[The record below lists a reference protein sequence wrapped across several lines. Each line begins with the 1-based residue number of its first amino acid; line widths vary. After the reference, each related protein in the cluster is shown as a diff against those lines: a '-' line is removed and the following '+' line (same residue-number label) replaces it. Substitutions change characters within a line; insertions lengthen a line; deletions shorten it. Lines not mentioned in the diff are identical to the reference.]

1 MLHRIKSIFAS
12 PKVRS
17 ILGVITGAVLL
28 FVSFATLLMLSW
40 NWLPFVT
47 PIGFWQSCLSL
58 LALFILT
65 VIIMSLINTVNS
77 MFVVISTIIFI
88 LRTKNIRKEQ
98 GQERVHLNNI
108 FSRFLNI
115 KDNLE

>member
-1 MLHRIKSIFAS
+1 MLHRVKCFLANN
-12 PKVRS
+12 KFRG
-17 ILGVITGAVLL
+17 ILGVFTGAVLL
-28 FVSFATLLMLSW
+28 FASFATLFMLAW